1 MNKFNY
7 LLIKNFCSTK
17 DSLGMVKRQDTNWE
31 MFVICVIY
39 KGLVTLKNQLEKD
52 KLNRKLEERLN
63 SISQKWKHDKR
74 TKTWKYLNLISNK
87 KYTN

>member
-1 MNKFNY
+1 
-7 LLIKNFCSTK
+7 
-17 DSLGMVKRQDTNWE
+17 

-74 TKTWKYLNLISNK
+74 TKT
-87 KYTN
+87 